1 MARTPRELALEL
13 RAQRERL
20 GWTQADLA
28 TRAGVSRE
36 YVVRLE
42 SGKLKSEVGLL
53 MEVVDALGFE
63 LSLVLKTESDDYVDD
78 ESLFADVYRR
88 TTGDPKNER

>member
-1 MARTPRELALEL
+1 MARTPRELAFEL

-20 GWTQADLA
+20 GWTQAELA

-53 MEVVDALGFE
+53 MEVVDTLGFE
-63 LSLVLKTESDDYVDD
+63 LSLVAKDEPEPYDAD
-78 ESLFADVYRR
+78 ESLFADIYRL